1 MIDSPNWSEEEL
13 DQARKRAIEF
23 FREQRLAESL
33 EEYLKAFDSCKEV
46 VQELLDITVN
56 LTDFADTALPVLT
69 SPKLQEAFRYLPGP
83 PISTDDLKVVAD
95 SLLTAGRLR
104 GNREMVL
111 RVVKVILTGLDSRR
125 FPWVAEKRP
134 ATETELRAAVLASA
148 ALMAMRR
155 VETSRRSGEKKRQEE
170 RVEAALIAGGL
181 TKVPT
186 RVVETGT
193 EAPAAG
199 EFCRES
205 KLGSRKADF
214 IVGLWDHRIMPIEC
228 KVSNSFLNSIKR
240 LNNDAAV
247 KAVVWRQDFGERRV
261 VPAAVLSGVYNLR
274 NLIEAQSRGLTL
286 FWAHDLQ
293 SLIDWIETSR
303 R

>member
-1 MIDSPNWSEEEL
+1 MVTIPEGRDLQLSERLFVLPEYNTATNL
-13 DQARKRAIEF
+13 FMVATINDLMRRKDA
-23 FREQRLAESL
+23 
-33 EEYLKAFDSCKEV
+33 
-46 VQELLDITVN
+46 
-56 LTDFADTALPVLT
+56 VLT
-69 SPKLQEAFRYLPGP
+69 QIKSHDVVDLPKSQITTSSGQLVETD
-83 PISTDDLKVVAD
+83 PILWQMEFSIALSDSIAGNLGGLAASLK
-95 SLLTAGRLR
+95 
-104 GNREMVL
+104 
-111 RVVKVILTGLDSRR
+111 
-125 FPWVAEKRP
+125 
-134 ATETELRAAVLASA
+134 LRAAVLASA